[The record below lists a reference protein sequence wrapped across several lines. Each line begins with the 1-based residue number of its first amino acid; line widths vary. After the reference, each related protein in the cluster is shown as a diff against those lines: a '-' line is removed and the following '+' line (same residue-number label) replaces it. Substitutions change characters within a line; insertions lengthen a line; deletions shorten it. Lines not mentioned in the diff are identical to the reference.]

1 MGIAV
6 DISIVIRTLNEAEW
20 LPSLLDAIER
30 QDLKGMTAETVV
42 VDSGSTDGTWEIASG
57 RGCRMVKIAKSDF
70 TFGRS
75 LNYGC
80 AASQGKWLVMISG
93 HCVPVGTN
101 WLHDLVAPLADGSCS
116 YTYGR
121 QVGLAAVTKFSE
133 TQLFL
138 KYFPARSAVPQEGF
152 FCNNANSALSRAVWA
167 EHPFDEELTG
177 LEDMELA
184 KRIYLKGHKI
194 GYVAEAAVE
203 HIHDETWRKIERRYE
218 REALALRT
226 IMPEVTLGRRD
237 CIRYICAGVWHDV
250 VAALRQG
257 RLLRELVGIVLF
269 RTMQYVGTYKGN
281 HLHRELSRASKEQYF
296 YPR

>member
-1 MGIAV
+1 
-6 DISIVIRTLNEAEW
+6 
-20 LPSLLDAIER
+20 
-30 QDLKGMTAETVV
+30 
-42 VDSGSTDGTWEIASG
+42 
-57 RGCRMVKIAKSDF
+57 VKIEKSQF

-80 AASQGKWLVMISG
+80 AASAGKWLVIISG

-101 WLHDLVAPLADGSCS
+101 WLYDLVAPLAAGTCS

-121 QVGLAAVTKFSE
+121 QVGLASVTKFSE

-138 KYFPARSAVPQEGF
+138 KYFPERSAVPQEGF
-152 FCNNANSALSRAVWA
+152 FCNNANSALACNIWA
-167 EHPFDEELTG
+167 ENPFDEELTG

-184 KRIYLKGHKI
+184 KRLYLKGHKI

-203 HIHDETWRKIERRYE
+203 HIHDEGWRKIERRYE

-237 CIRYICAGVWHDV
+237 CVRYIVAGILHDMG
-250 VAALRQG
+250 AALRQR
-257 RLLRELVGIVLF
+257 RLLREFTGIVLF
-269 RTMQYVGTYKGN
+269 RTMQYLGTYKGN
-281 HLHRELSRASKEQYF
+281 HLHRELSRSAKEQYF